1 MKSVI
6 AAFRSTTIKTRL
18 WVVVVFTIA
27 CIIII
32 QAIDLQN
39 IYQAQ
44 MHQKEE
50 EVHSQVDNAHSLLAY
65 FYKQSQ
71 SGLAEA
77 EAKSQ
82 AINAIRE
89 LRYKGNEYFWINDT
103 SPTMIMHPFKPQL
116 EGQSLGS
123 IKDPN
128 GVFLFNEMI
137 KVTNKNGSGFVNYMW
152 PKPGKDEPQ
161 PKLSFV
167 ALFEPW
173 DWIIGTGIYTDDV
186 FNSFKKEAINRIL
199 ITLAFLLILITILY
213 IISRSIGSP
222 LAEIARAM
230 NDIATGE
237 GDLTQR
243 LPVDGNDEVTHI
255 AISFNDFIKHMQ
267 ALVRESKES
276 TRQLATLAQ
285 QITEASSQTRELT
298 EGQRQKAD
306 QVATGSKQLSHSIQE
321 VAANADQEA
330 SANQDVSKSA
340 STGQASMAETLHHI
354 SDLATNIEQSR
365 QVIQSLKDETASIGK
380 VLDVIRSIAEQ
391 TNLLALNAAIEAA
404 RAGEQGRGF
413 AVVADEVR
421 TLASRTQQSTEEID
435 HMISRL
441 QDQAANAVD
450 SMEQNVKTSETTAEI
465 SQQSMETIASINN
478 AVHTITEMNLCIAR
492 AVEEQNI
499 AAQDINASIIHVADS
514 SELITN
520 KMRDVESF
528 SQQLTDVSNT
538 MVNQASRFQ
547 V

>member
-199 ITLAFLLILITILY
+199 ITVAFLLILITILY